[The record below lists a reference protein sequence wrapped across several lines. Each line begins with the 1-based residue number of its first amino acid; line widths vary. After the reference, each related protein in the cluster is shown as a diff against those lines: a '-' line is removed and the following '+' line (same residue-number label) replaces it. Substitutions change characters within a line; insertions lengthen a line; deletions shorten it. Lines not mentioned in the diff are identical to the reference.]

1 MHNKEDKDN
10 KDNQI
15 IYSSDLSL
23 RDQKSLIFHLLY
35 AMESFDYD
43 SSLESI
49 IDNFNKN
56 YNLEISNDSELFLET
71 KSIIEQREDIDAKI
85 RPLLDNWNF
94 NRLGTATK
102 LIIRQGVWELLY
114 TKTNHA
120 LIMNEAIELA
130 KSFAEKD
137 AYKFI
142 NGILDQFVIR
152 YQVKE

>member
-1 MHNKEDKDN
+1 MHNKDDQ
-10 KDNQI
+10 DNQI
-15 IYSSDLSL
+15 IYSNDLSL

-43 SSLESI
+43 NSLESI

-56 YNLEISNDSELFLET
+56 YNLEISDNSELFLET
-71 KSIIEQREDIDAKI
+71 KSIIEQREDIDEKI
-85 RPLLDNWNF
+85 RPLLDNWKF
-94 NRLGTATK
+94 SRLGTATK
-102 LIIRQGVWELLY
+102 LIIRQGIWEILN

-142 NGILDQFVIR
+142 NGILDEFVTR